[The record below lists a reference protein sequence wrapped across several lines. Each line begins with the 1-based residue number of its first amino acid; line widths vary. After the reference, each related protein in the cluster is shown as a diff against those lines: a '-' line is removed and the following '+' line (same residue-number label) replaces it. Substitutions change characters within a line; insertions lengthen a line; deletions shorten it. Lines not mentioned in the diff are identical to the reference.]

1 MEELGE
7 FLRSRRSRLSPEEV
21 GARTYGERRRVPGLR
36 REELAQLAGV
46 SVAYYTRL
54 EQGLSRNASDGVLD
68 ALARAL
74 RLDADETDH
83 LRALSRPARAEAVP
97 RPKAERV
104 RPGVATMLA
113 GIGDAP
119 AVLIGYRN
127 DILAWNRM
135 GHALIFSHLPF
146 DSPDQASTR
155 PNWIRLIFCDPH
167 MREFYGDWKGK
178 ALDAVAYLRLASGQ
192 HPNDPRLAALIG
204 DLSVNSPEF
213 AKLWTGHVVRQCR
226 SSVREFRHPLVG
238 GLTLG
243 EEIMQLVQ
251 DAGQRVVLYSADPG
265 SPSEAALRLL
275 AGLTAEQSRPQARL
289 RHVPDAD
296 RHDRPIQAQEHHVG
310 FGRPPGAGRPDS
322 RTPL

>member
-21 GARTYGERRRVPGLR
+21 GAPTYGERRRVPGLR

-74 RLDADETDH
+74 RLDADESDH
-83 LRALSRPARAEAVP
+83 LRALARPARAAAVR
-97 RPKAERV
+97 RPKPERV
-104 RPGVATMLA
+104 RPAVATMLA

-146 DSPDQASTR
+146 GSPDHPCAR
-155 PNWIRLIFCDPH
+155 PNWIRLLFCDPH
-167 MREFYGDWKGK
+167 LREFYVDWKTK
-178 ALDAVAYLRLASGQ
+178 AQDAVSHLRLASGQ
-192 HPNDPRLAALIG
+192 RPDDPRLTALIG
-204 DLSVNSPEF
+204 YLSVHSPEF
-213 AKLWTGHVVRQCR
+213 AKLWTGHAVRQCR
-226 SSVREFRHPLVG
+226 SSVRDFRHPLVG
-238 GLTLG
+238 CLTLN
-243 EEIMQLVQ
+243 EEVMELVQ
-251 DAGQRVVLYSADPG
+251 DAGQRVVVYSPDPD
-265 SPSEAALRLL
+265 SPSEAGLRLL
-275 AGLTAEQSRPQARL
+275 AGITAEQSRARPATQL
-289 RHVPDAD
+289 RSCA
-296 RHDRPIQAQEHHVG
+296 
-310 FGRPPGAGRPDS
+310 
-322 RTPL
+322 

>member
-7 FLRSRRSRLSPEEV
+7 FLRSRRSRLSPADV

-83 LRALSRPARAEAVP
+83 LRALARPARAKAAP
-97 RPKAERV
+97 RPKPERV
-104 RPGVATMLA
+104 RPSVRTMLA
-113 GIGDAP
+113 AIGDAP

-127 DILAWNRM
+127 DVLAWNRM

-146 DSPDQASTR
+146 DGPDRPGTR
-155 PNWIRLIFCDPH
+155 PNWIRLLFCDPH
-167 MREFYGDWKGK
+167 MREFYVDWKTK
-178 ALDAVAYLRLASGQ
+178 AQDAVAYLRLASGQ
-192 HPNDPRLAALIG
+192 HPDDPRLATLIG

-213 AKLWTGHVVRQCR
+213 AKLWVGHAVRQCR
-226 SSVREFRHPLVG
+226 SSTRDFRHPLIGNV
-238 GLTLG
+238 TLS
-243 EEIMQLVQ
+243 EEVMELVA
-251 DAGQRVVLYSADPG
+251 DTAQRIVVFSAEPD

-275 AGLTAEQSRPQARL
+275 AGITAEQTKPQK
-289 RHVPDAD
+289 
-296 RHDRPIQAQEHHVG
+296 AQHPVHI
-310 FGRPPGAGRPDS
+310 P
-322 RTPL
+322 